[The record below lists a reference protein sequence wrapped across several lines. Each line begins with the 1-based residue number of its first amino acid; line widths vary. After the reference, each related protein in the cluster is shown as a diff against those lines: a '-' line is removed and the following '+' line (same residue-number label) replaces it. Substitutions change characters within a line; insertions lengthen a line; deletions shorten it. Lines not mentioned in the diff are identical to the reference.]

1 MSVIVIKVTKR
12 RIEAKQNSN
21 KNYDYDKYENKKV
34 IMKKIIYSI
43 ENKSEKTHF
52 KGILSNKNFKT
63 AKEKTLF

>member
-1 MSVIVIKVTKR
+1 
-12 RIEAKQNSN
+12 
-21 KNYDYDKYENKKV
+21 
-34 IMKKIIYSI
+34 MKKIIYSI

>member
-1 MSVIVIKVTKR
+1 VSVIVIKVTKR